1 MEGGLRLRAIFVTS
15 LCARSFEGA
24 KERYHEGGPADSA
37 NLTHYYLRLWI
48 RVSLSRMR

>member
-37 NLTHYYLRLWI
+37 NLTHYFRLRI